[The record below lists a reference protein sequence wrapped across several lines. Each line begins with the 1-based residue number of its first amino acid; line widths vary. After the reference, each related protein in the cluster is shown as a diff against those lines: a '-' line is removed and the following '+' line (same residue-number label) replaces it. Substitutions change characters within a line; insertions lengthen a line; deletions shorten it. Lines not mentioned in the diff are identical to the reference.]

1 MRVVFAFL
9 LWSGAASCIAQPIY
23 TFKSVH
29 ADGTV
34 SYSDT
39 RPETATTVEK
49 MDIQQDSAAIE
60 QQGAQRMQEID
71 AATERLEKQ
80 HADEADARRKYQ
92 ASLSEARQEVA
103 NAERNLLSTQQSK
116 KSATAERIGLA
127 EQRVRLARQRL
138 REVQSAGPPTAR

>member
-1 MRVVFAFL
+1 MRVILVFLMWCA
-9 LWSGAASCIAQPIY
+9 AASGFAQSIHL
-23 TFKSVH
+23 FKSVH

-34 SYSDT
+34 AYSDT
-39 RPETATTVEK
+39 QPATANSVEEV
-49 MDIQQDSAAIE
+49 DIHQNSAAIE

-80 HADEADARRKYQ
+80 RADEADARRKYQ

-127 EQRVRLARQRL
+127 EERLRLARQRL